1 MPKKNIENDVVLAF
15 GKLPPLLSSGPQDI
29 AIQNCLVFLIEG
41 TSSVE
46 RTHVFVEA
54 YWMEAYAFMPLGRA
68 KLIVDEGTLQNIL
81 LSDPWHIIRFE
92 QLAEKTDLAATFL
105 GSRHHYRDLILL
117 AGEERAKR
125 LLLRAHDLAALQA
138 FRPNNRVLRR
148 LHASSAFALLVLTDE
163 EQFAFLGLGNLFG
176 DYKNYKKGI
185 PPNIKE
191 ISTAVEI
198 APRTILRLSLEF
210 PEVLRAVQPFTVI
223 IGPNGSGKTRLLLG
237 LARAL
242 TRRAPPRCEAKAY
255 LSDGST
261 TDLKG
266 SPIVVFTYEKHLWR
280 DVARLGGRVVS
291 LDVGRDNWRTLGLN
305 LQRLATSENAQFNL
319 AAFCRVIGEVVN
331 VDDMYVPLV
340 FPHRLAPAS
349 EPSGARLR
357 DLIDRRTTHLATFLD
372 PTQEV
377 FFHSAERGRYT
388 ASSGQKSILLF
399 MAHLYVE
406 AANGALVFI
415 DEPENHLHP
424 RFISIMMQALRR
436 ALLATES
443 RAVVVTHSPFV
454 VREVD
459 KRSVLIMS
467 PDADGTPALYR
478 TTLQTLGAD
487 VTAISDHAFF
497 DGDVRKAYEVRID
510 EILTEAPDKHARDE
524 AIAEVE
530 AHVGRDAEFYL
541 RMKTVEGAR

>member
-1 MPKKNIENDVVLAF
+1 MSKKNIENDVVVAF
-15 GKLPPLLSSGPQDI
+15 GKLPPLLSSAPQDI
-29 AIQNCLVFLIEG
+29 RIQNCLVFLIEG
-41 TSSVE
+41 KSSVE
-46 RTHVFVEA
+46 RTHVFVKA
-54 YWMEAYAFMPLGRA
+54 YWMDAYASVPLGRA
-68 KLIVDEGTLQNIL
+68 KLIVDQDALQNIL
-81 LSDPWHIIRFE
+81 LSDPWQIIRFE
-92 QLAEKTDLAATFL
+92 QLAEKTDLVATFL
-105 GSRHHYRDLILL
+105 GSRPRYRDLILL
-117 AGEERAKR
+117 AGDERARR

-138 FRPNNRVLRR
+138 FQPNNRVLRG
-148 LHASSAFALLVLTDE
+148 LHASGAFALLVLTDE

-176 DYKNYKKGI
+176 DYKKGI

-198 APRTILRLSLEF
+198 SPRTILRLSLEF

-237 LARAL
+237 LARTLA
-242 TRRAPPRCEAKAY
+242 RRAPPHSEAKAH

-261 TDLKG
+261 TDLRG
-266 SPIVVFTYEKHLWR
+266 APIVVFTYEKQLWR
-280 DVARLGGRVVS
+280 DVARTGGRVVS

-305 LQRLATSENAQFNL
+305 LQRLATSENAEFNL
-319 AAFCRVIGEVVN
+319 AAFCRVIGEIVN

-340 FPHRLAPAS
+340 YPHRLAPAS
-349 EPSGARLR
+349 APSGARLR
-357 DLIDRRTTHLATFLD
+357 DLIDRRTKHLATFLD

-497 DGDVRKAYEVRID
+497 DADVRKAYEVRID
-510 EILTEAPDKHARDE
+510 EILTEAEDKHARDE

-541 RMKTVEGAR
+541 RMKTVEGAP